1 MIRQLAI
8 WLCLSLFFGQCT
20 NGSSK
25 PGTEPDNLIDETKM
39 AIILTDVHLAEAKI
53 SKMGIGSTD
62 TTALLFKRLHTQT
75 LKKLDVDTA
84 SYSQSFVYYSARPE
98 KLARIY
104 EQVVEKLKVIA
115 KEKEAEV
122 GRSKPKPQ

>member
-8 WLCLSLFFGQCT
+8 WLCLGLFFGQCT
-20 NGSSK
+20 NGPTE
-25 PGTEPDNLIDETKM
+25 PGAKPDNLVDETKM
-39 AIILTDVHLAEAKI
+39 AAILTDVHLAEAKI
-53 SKMGIGSTD
+53 SKMGIASTD

-115 KEKEAEV
+115 KEKEAKV
-122 GRSKPKPQ
+122 GRSKPNPQ